1 MTRPLPVLAIAL
13 GLALAVS
20 PAAAEIV
27 VGVAGAMTGPNA
39 WLGEQQQRGAEMA
52 VSDLNAA
59 GGVLGERVRLSVVD
73 DACEVEQAVP
83 AARKLASEGVAVV
96 VGHLCSG
103 ASIAASE
110 VYAAAGLLQITPTST
125 NPRLTELGHPYVFR
139 VCGRDD
145 QQGSVAGSYLAREW
159 AGKRIAILHDGS
171 VYGKGLAE
179 ETRKELNRRGVS
191 EVLYDAYEPGR
202 QDYSAVA
209 AKLAAAGI
217 GVLYVGGYLTEAGL
231 ILRTAHDQGH
241 PLRLVAG
248 DALASE
254 DFWLVAGPAGEGAM
268 FTFAPDARDNPAA
281 GPVVE
286 RFRAEG
292 FEPAGYTLAAYGAV
306 QVWAMAAEKARSLE
320 AGAVARSLREHE
332 FDLVLGRVGFDAK
345 GDLEEPA
352 FAWYVWRDGQYVPAE
367 R

>member
-1 MTRPLPVLAIAL
+1 MTSLFPVLATAL
-13 GLALAVS
+13 GLALATP
-20 PAAAEIV
+20 PAVAEIV

-59 GGVLGERVRLSVVD
+59 GGVLGEQVRLSVVD

-83 AARKLASEGVAVV
+83 AAEKLVSGAITVV

-103 ASIAASE
+103 ASIAASKI
-110 VYAAAGLLQITPTST
+110 YAAAGLLQITPAST
-125 NPRLTELGHPYVFR
+125 NPQLTELGYSNVFR

-145 QQGSVAGSYLAREW
+145 QQGLVAGSHLADRW

-179 ETRKELNRRGVS
+179 ETRKELNRRGVI
-191 EVLYDAYEPGR
+191 EALYDAYEPDQ
-202 QDYSAVA
+202 QDYLAVV
-209 AKLAAAGI
+209 AKLAAAKI
-217 GVLYVGGYLTEAGL
+217 DVLYVGGYLTGAGL
-231 ILRTAHDQGH
+231 ILRAAHDQGH

-281 GPVVE
+281 RPVVE
-286 RFRAEG
+286 RFRSEG
-292 FEPAGYTLAAYGAV
+292 FEPAGYTLAAYSAV
-306 QVWAMAAEKARSLE
+306 QVWAMAAERARSLE

-332 FDLVLGRVGFDAK
+332 FDLVSGKVGFDAK
-345 GDLEEPA
+345 GDLKEPT
-352 FAWYVWRDGQYVPAE
+352 FTWYIWRNGQYVPAE
-367 R
+367 